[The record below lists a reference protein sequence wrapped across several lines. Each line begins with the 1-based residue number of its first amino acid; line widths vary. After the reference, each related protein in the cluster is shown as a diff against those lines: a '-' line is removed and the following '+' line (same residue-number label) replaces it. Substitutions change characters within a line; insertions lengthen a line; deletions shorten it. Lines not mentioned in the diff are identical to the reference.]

1 MCITKG
7 IIVLINSI
15 IILYFISVFIACNYS
30 TIFEKINFYFSWH
43 FRCFVLW
50 ILEVHKF
57 GRGLKFAT
65 PFGFICLDKQ
75 ILNQVQEKVK
85 FCDKFFCEF
94 FYHKKAKKSSLFLKK
109 KFGGFLP
116 QINRGIMRLW
126 DFSFW
131 ELAV

>member
-1 MCITKG
+1 M
-7 IIVLINSI
+7 
-15 IILYFISVFIACNYS
+15 
-30 TIFEKINFYFSWH
+30 
-43 FRCFVLW
+43 LW

-116 QINRGIMRLW
+116 QINAGLCVYEISPFENWQFNCFCHSL
-126 DFSFW
+126 
-131 ELAV
+131 